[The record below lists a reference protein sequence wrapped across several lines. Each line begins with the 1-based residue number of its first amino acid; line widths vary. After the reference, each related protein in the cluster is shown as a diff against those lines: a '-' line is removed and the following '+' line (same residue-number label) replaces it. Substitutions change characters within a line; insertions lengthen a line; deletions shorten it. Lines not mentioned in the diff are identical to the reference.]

1 MDEEQLLAL
10 QEAVLQGGNV
20 DALTLGSV
28 EGANQ
33 RLIELTPEI
42 AAQRSVVNTAREQG
56 RPQGVTN
63 FLANPEVQATLA
75 AFGRAFAAPRGEAG
89 AILAEFTENR
99 LAQRGNTAALQAAE
113 SGQPIAEAGGQFA
126 DPGLVAGLQQESR
139 LAEASRAELG
149 LSREQFQEAQRQF
162 NTEVGFRERITR
174 LQETGQSQ
182 DIALRTAAQALDKE
196 SFESRAD
203 LLERQFQLETRVQ
216 EKQIEYTNFLISQEG
231 KNNENLAL
239 RTTEFLEILDQQEQ
253 LLNENLEQLR
263 RQIESVESVFFN
275 RGTSFNIFGPGA
287 IGPGSSDVRGG
298 VREIQS
304 RGGTTPDPALRD
316 PVLRELNALLK
327 AEQEKL
333 GRLRS
338 QKDLVTA
345 VQASRLGAGTAQN
358 TSTSAPTQA
367 RNIVIIRS
375 PAEARTR
382 TPGTLVQFD
391 GQVFQVERGGIR
403 PRPDIPPVNSN

>member
-63 FLANPEVQATLA
+63 FLANPEVQAALA

-89 AILAEFTENR
+89 AILAGFAENR

-182 DIALRTAAQALDKE
+182 DIALRTAAQALDRE

-304 RGGTTPDPALRD
+304 RGGTTPNPALRD
-316 PVLRELNALLK
+316 PVLQELNALLK

-358 TSTSAPTQA
+358 TSTPAPTQA